1 MRNIQTELDEHNVGT
16 DNMQTE
22 LDQCI
27 TDICDAQTKLMGD
40 MDDVQ
45 NKLGK
50 NISDNESN
58 LVRISDQMI
67 YDLNLSGLYYN
78 SASLKQII

>member
-1 MRNIQTELDEHNVGT
+1 
-16 DNMQTE
+16 MQTE

-27 TDICDAQTKLMGD
+27 TDICDAQTKRMGD

-50 NISDNESN
+50 IFPTTKVIWSESPT
-58 LVRISDQMI
+58 
-67 YDLNLSGLYYN
+67 
-78 SASLKQII
+78 K

>member
-1 MRNIQTELDEHNVGT
+1 MQNIQTELDEHNIGT

-50 NISDNESN
+50 IFPTTKVIWSESPT
-58 LVRISDQMI
+58 
-67 YDLNLSGLYYN
+67 
-78 SASLKQII
+78 K